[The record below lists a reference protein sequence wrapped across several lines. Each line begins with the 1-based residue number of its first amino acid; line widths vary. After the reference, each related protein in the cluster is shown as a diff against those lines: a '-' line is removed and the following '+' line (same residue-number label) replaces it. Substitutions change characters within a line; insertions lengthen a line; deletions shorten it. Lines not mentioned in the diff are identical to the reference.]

1 MKIKQFEDK
10 GLAHYA
16 YAILSEC
23 EQEIVLIDP
32 ARNPQPYYDYA
43 AEFGAKIVGVIET
56 HPHADFV
63 SSHLEIHEQTGAT
76 LYAHSLTKAGYPH
89 QTFDEGAELTIGKI
103 KLKSLHTPGHSP
115 DSISVVLEHDGRD
128 KAVFTGDTLFVGD
141 VGRPDLRENA
151 GNTQPKREELARQM
165 YHSTREKLMKLDDE
179 VVVYPAHG
187 AGTLCGKNLSDA
199 SSSTIG
205 EEKATNSAL
214 QPMSE
219 EEFVT
224 MIVADQPFIPKYFGY
239 DVSLNERGAPA
250 FRPSVEQ
257 VPRLAPNFNPTDK
270 TMVVDA
276 RSGESF
282 KKGHFAQAINI
293 QQGAKFETWLGS
305 IVAPNEPYYLVAGD
319 EETLTDL
326 IAKAAKIG
334 YELFIKGTFVL
345 TDPKEVTSPRLNQD
359 EFAGNLEAYT
369 IIDVRNASEVAKE
382 SFFAQAINIPL
393 PELRERAAEVPRDK
407 PVVVHCASGYRS
419 AAGSS
424 ILEAALP
431 GTQVLDL
438 SEAVNDFKPQTA

>member
-1 MKIKQFEDK
+1 MKITQFEDK

-23 EQEIVLIDP
+23 KKEIILIDP

-43 AEFGAKIVGVIET
+43 AEHEAKIVGVIET

-63 SSHLEIHEQTGAT
+63 SSHLEIHEHTGAT
-76 LYAHSLTKAGYPH
+76 IYAHSLTKAGYPH
-89 QTFDEGAELTIGKI
+89 EAFDEGAELTVGKI

-115 DSISVVLEHDGRD
+115 DSISVVLEHDGQD

-151 GNTQPKREELARQM
+151 GKTQPKREELARQM

-199 SSSTIG
+199 SNSTIG

-219 EEFVT
+219 DEFVK
-224 MIVADQPFIPKYFGY
+224 MIVADQPFVPQYFGY
-239 DVSLNERGAPA
+239 DVALNEKGAPA
-250 FRPSVEQ
+250 FTASVEE
-257 VPRLAPNFNPTDK
+257 VERLPVDFSPTEGTLFIDGRK
-270 TMVVDA
+270 EA
-276 RSGESF
+276 IF
-282 KKGHFAQAINI
+282 KKGHVKKAFNI

-305 IVAPNEPYYLVAGD
+305 IVAPEEMYYLVAED
-319 EETLTDL
+319 EDTLTDL
-326 IAKAAKIG
+326 IAKTAKIG
-334 YELFIKGTFVL
+334 YESFIKGAFVL
-345 TDPKEVTSPRLNQD
+345 TEAEDATSAQLDRDDFEANP
-359 EFAGNLEAYT
+359 EAYT
-369 IIDVRNASEVAKE
+369 IVDVRNASEVAKE

-407 PVVVHCASGYRS
+407 PVVVHCAGGYRS
-419 AAGSS
+419 AIGSS
-424 ILEAALP
+424 MLEAALP
-431 GTQVLDL
+431 GTTVLDL
-438 SEAVNDFKPQTA
+438 SESVNDFKP